1 MNKDFGPDRGLFTRT
16 NTIPLG
22 MKFGYGVGDFAN
34 NMGFQV
40 GALFLIYFFTDV
52 FNIPA
57 AAAGSIFLVSKL
69 WDAVSDPLMGI
80 ISDRTTTRWG
90 RLRPYLLFGSIPLGL
105 SVFLLFLGPDLS
117 ENAKVF
123 YGYASFIFFCTAI
136 TVVNVPYGAMTADL
150 TMDFNE
156 RSTLTGYRQTFGLLG
171 TLVAAG
177 ATKPLVALFPDEATG
192 FRMVG
197 LLYGIIIAVIIL
209 VTFSTVKERGSQIK
223 GAPQSFAKN
232 LKVITSN
239 HPFIILSIST
249 TLYMVAI
256 NLMAAVVNYY
266 FKYNL
271 QAESF
276 IPIAFLALFV
286 TAALC
291 MPLYVYIS
299 NRTSKKFTSYLGMSI
314 LGIMLLAIFFFGE
327 KSLML
332 TLGFFVIAGMGI
344 PAFYQLPWSMVPD
357 TVEYSQWKTGLR
369 REGTLYGCYFFCFK
383 FGSAISGFL
392 AGWGLDGSGY
402 VANVEQSEQ
411 ALMAIRSMVT
421 IVPLFFIILG
431 MIALVFFPI
440 NEAMHRK
447 IVEELSSRS

>member
-1 MNKDFGPDRGLFTRT
+1 MDKVPSTST

-40 GALFLIYFFTDV
+40 CALFLIYFFTDV
-52 FNIPA
+52 FMIPA
-57 AAAGSIFLVSKL
+57 AAAGSIFMVSKL
-69 WDAVSDPLMGI
+69 WDAISDPLMGV
-80 ISDRTTTRWG
+80 ISDRTSTRWG
-90 RLRPYLLFGSIPLGL
+90 RLRPYLLFGSFPLGL

-117 ENAKVF
+117 ENTRII
-123 YGYASFIFFCTAI
+123 YGYATFIFFSTAI

-150 TMDFNE
+150 TMDFKE
-156 RSTLTGYRQTFGLLG
+156 RSTLTGFRETFGLLG
-171 TLVAAG
+171 TLFAAG

-197 LLYGIIIAVIIL
+197 LIYGILIVAIIL
-209 VTFSTVKERGSQIK
+209 VSFFTVKERGARIK
-223 GAPQSFAKN
+223 EEHQSLTQN
-232 LKVITSN
+232 LKVIAVN
-239 HPFIILSIST
+239 HPFIILAIST

-256 NLMAAVVNYY
+256 NLIAAVINYY

-271 QAESF
+271 SAEMF

-291 MPLYVYIS
+291 MPLYVFIS
-299 NRTSKKFTSYLGMSI
+299 NRKSKKFTSYLGMSI
-314 LGIMLLAIFFFGE
+314 LGIMLVFVFFFGE
-327 KSLML
+327 KNLML
-332 TLGFFVIAGMGI
+332 TLVFFVIAGIGI
-344 PAFYQLPWSMVPD
+344 PAFYQLPWAMIPD

-383 FGSAISGFL
+383 FGSAISGFI
-392 AGWGLDGSGY
+392 AGWGLDFAGY
-402 VANVEQSEQ
+402 VANAEQSAR
-411 ALMAIRSMVT
+411 ALMGIRLMVT
-421 IVPLFFIILG
+421 FVPLIFIILG
-431 MIALVFFPI
+431 MIALTFFPI

-447 IVEELSSRS
+447 IVEELSSGS